1 MTVRHCP
8 ALFISAPASGQGKT
22 TVTAALAAYHR
33 SLGRQVRVFKTG
45 PDFIDPTI
53 LEQASGHPVYQ
64 LDLWMGGEADCR
76 ARLYHAAGEA
86 DLILIEGVMGLFDGK
101 PSSADLAKQFGIFV
115 LAVIDASAM
124 AQTFAALAYGLSQL
138 DTSLPFF
145 GVVANR
151 VGSTRHAQM
160 LTERLPAALKF
171 IGALPR
177 AAEISLP
184 ERHLGLLQAAELPDI
199 QQRIAHAAQLWATH
213 ADTSLPPA
221 VEFYP
226 AAPARGTPVDAPLQC
241 SDPSADF
248 PAASRELQGLKIAV
262 ARDAAFSFLYRAN
275 LDVLSALGAELCFFS
290 PLEDSALPDA
300 DSLYLPGGYPELHL
314 AKLAENT
321 AMLAAIRAHHAA
333 HKPILA
339 ECGGMLYA
347 LQSLRDK
354 QGQQENLLGLM
365 DGSAEMQPRLTALA
379 LQSVTLPQGTLR
391 GHTFHYSR
399 LQTHLA
405 SSSHGKCP
413 NGSVT
418 CEAVY
423 QQQRLTASYI
433 HFYFP
438 SNPSAAARLFLP

>member
-1 MTVRHCP
+1 MAARHCP

-22 TVTAALAAYHR
+22 TITAALAAYHCNQ
-33 SLGRQVRVFKTG
+33 GRRVRVFKTG
-45 PDFIDPTI
+45 PDFIDPTL

-64 LDLWMGGEADCR
+64 LDLWMGGESDCR
-76 ARLYHAAGEA
+76 ARLYQAAGEA

-101 PSSADLAKQFGIFV
+101 PSSADLAKRFGIPV

-138 DTSLPFF
+138 DTSLPFY

-151 VGSTRHAQM
+151 VAGTRHAAM
-160 LTERLPAALKF
+160 LTEHLPGTMKF
-171 IGALPR
+171 CGALPR
-177 AAEISLP
+177 SAEIALP

-199 QQRIAHAAQLWATH
+199 DQRIAHAAQLWAEH
-213 ADTSLPPA
+213 ADTGLPPA
-221 VEFYP
+221 VAF
-226 AAPARGTPVDAPLQC
+226 
-241 SDPSADF
+241 F
-248 PAASRELQGLKIAV
+248 PADEAIPVARALEGVRIAV
-262 ARDAAFSFLYRAN
+262 ARDLAFSFLYRAN
-275 LDVLSALGAELCFFS
+275 LDVLYALGAQLHFFS
-290 PLEDSALPDA
+290 PLADSVLPEA

-314 AKLAENT
+314 AQLAGNA
-321 AMLAAIRAHHAA
+321 AMLSAIRAHHAA

-339 ECGGMLYA
+339 ECGGLLYA

-354 QGQQENLLGLM
+354 QGQQENMLGLLE
-365 DGSAEMQPRLTALA
+365 GSAEMQPRLTALA
-379 LQSVTLPQGTLR
+379 LQSVALPQGTLR

-405 SSSHGKCP
+405 ASSHGECP
-413 NGSVT
+413 NGGAAR
-418 CEAVY
+418 EAAY

-438 SNPSAAARLFLP
+438 SNPQAVARLFLP

>member
-1 MTVRHCP
+1 MPVRYCP
-8 ALFISAPASGQGKT
+8 ALLISAPASGQGKT

-33 SLGRQVRVFKTG
+33 SQGRQVRVFKTG

-86 DLILIEGVMGLFDGK
+86 DLILIEGVMGLFDGS
-101 PSSADLAKQFGIFV
+101 PSSADLAKQFGIPV

-124 AQTFAALAYGLSQL
+124 AQTFAALACGLSRL
-138 DTSLPFF
+138 DSELPFF

-151 VGSTRHAQM
+151 VGSARHAAM

-171 IGALPR
+171 CGALPR
-177 AAEISLP
+177 SADVTLP

-199 QQRIAHAAQLWATH
+199 QQRIAHAAQLWAAH
-213 ADTSLPPA
+213 GDTGLPPA
-221 VEFYP
+221 VAFSPAEFP
-226 AAPARGTPVDAPLQC
+226 PVA
-241 SDPSADF
+241 
-248 PAASRELQGLKIAV
+248 RELQGVKIAV

-275 LDVLSALGAELCFFS
+275 LDVLSALGAELRFFS
-290 PLEDSALPDA
+290 PLDDSALPEA

-314 AKLAENT
+314 AKLAGNT

-399 LQTHLA
+399 LQTQLA
-405 SSSHGKCP
+405 ANSHGECP
-413 NGSVT
+413 NGSAT
-418 CEAVY
+418 REAVY

-438 SNPSAAARLFLP
+438 SNPSAVARLFLP

>member
-1 MTVRHCP
+1 MSVRRCP
-8 ALFISAPASGQGKT
+8 ALLISAPSSGQGKT
-22 TVTAALAAYHR
+22 TVTAALVAYHR
-33 SLGRQVRVFKTG
+33 SLGRVVRVFKTG

-64 LDLWMGGEADCR
+64 LDLWMGGEAHCR
-76 ARLYHAAGEA
+76 ALLYQAAEQA
-86 DLILIEGVMGLFDGK
+86 DLIIIEGVMGLFDGV
-101 PSSADLAKQFGIFV
+101 PSSADLAKQFGIPV

-138 DTSLPFF
+138 DATLPFF

-151 VGSTRHAQM
+151 VGGTHHAAM

-171 IGALPR
+171 CGALPR
-177 AAEISLP
+177 AAEMALP

-199 QQRIAHAAQLWATH
+199 NQRIARAAQLWAEH

-221 VEFYP
+221 VAFAP
-226 AAPARGTPVDAPLQC
+226 AAQPDIA
-241 SDPSADF
+241 
-248 PAASRELQGLKIAV
+248 RELDGVKIAV

-275 LDVLSALGAELCFFS
+275 LDVLCALGAQLCFFS
-290 PLEDSALPDA
+290 PLDDNTLPDA

-314 AKLAENT
+314 SKLASNT
-321 AMLAAIRAHHAA
+321 SMLAAIRTHHAA

-347 LQSLRDK
+347 AQSLADAH
-354 QGQQENLLGLM
+354 GQQTSLLGLL
-365 DGSAEMQPRLTALA
+365 DGEAVMQPRLSALA
-379 LQSVTLPQGTLR
+379 LQSVELPQGTLR

-399 LQTHLA
+399 LQTKLPA
-405 SSSHGKCP
+405 QSHGVCP
-413 NGSVT
+413 NGGATS
-418 CEAVY
+418 EAVY
-423 QQQRLTASYI
+423 QQKRLTASYV

-438 SNPSAAARLFLP
+438 SNPSAVAQLFLP